1 MKSLTNNLKQ
11 IKMKISV
18 DARMWKAELSIQ
30 SANTTIN
37 EDLSEGTESLEI
49 IDQLIQASNELSL
62 FNHISDVDFV
72 KKIYDKFLT
81 DSEKVIFKL
90 ISK

>member
-1 MKSLTNNLKQ
+1 
-11 IKMKISV
+11 MKISV